1 MSMSNNRDG
10 EKLSLEG
17 EESRKLPPG
26 DELDASEQ
34 ESPDQQATENEA
46 GTQAEPT
53 GEDLQ
58 QQLQQLRQEYD
69 KEHDLHLRAAAEL
82 RNYKRR
88 VAQQQAQQMQYAHES
103 LLSQLI
109 PILDHFQLA
118 LEAKSTDQA
127 AAEMISGVQMV
138 YEQLMTTLEQFGL
151 QPIEPVGEPF
161 DPQHHEAVE
170 RHLVASD
177 DPAAGTVTKV
187 LRPGYRLHQR
197 VLRPA
202 TVKVAVPEDAT
213 EDE

>member
-1 MSMSNNRDG
+1 MPMSNNRDQ
-10 EKLSLEG
+10 EKLSLDG
-17 EESRKLPPG
+17 EETRKLPPG
-26 DELDASEQ
+26 GELDGSEE

-46 GTQAEPT
+46 STQAEPT
-53 GEDLQ
+53 GED
-58 QQLQQLRQEYD
+58 LQQLRQEYD

-118 LEAKSTDQA
+118 LEATSTDQA

-138 YEQLMTTLEQFGL
+138 YEQLMNTLEQFGL

-202 TVKVAVPEDAT
+202 AVKVAVPEDAT

>member
-1 MSMSNNRDG
+1 MPMSNNRDQK
-10 EKLSLEG
+10 KLSLDG
-17 EESRKLPPG
+17 EESQKLPPG
-26 DELDASEQ
+26 GELDASEE

-46 GTQAEPT
+46 STQAEPT
-53 GEDLQ
+53 GDHLQ

-118 LEAKSTDQA
+118 LEASTDES

-138 YEQLMTTLEQFGL
+138 YEQLMNTLEQFGL

-202 TVKVAVPEDAT
+202 AVKVAVPEDAT

>member
-1 MSMSNNRDG
+1 MSDNQDE
-10 EKLSLEG
+10 EKLSLDG
-17 EESRKLPPG
+17 EETQKLPPG
-26 DELDASEQ
+26 GELDASE
-34 ESPDQQATENEA
+34 EEIPDQQATENEA
-46 GTQAEPT
+46 STQAEPT
-53 GEDLQ
+53 GEDLH

-69 KEHDLHLRAAAEL
+69 KEHDLYLRAAAEL

-118 LEAKSTDQA
+118 LQASTDES

-138 YEQLMTTLEQFGL
+138 YEQLMNTLEQFGL
-151 QPIEPVGEPF
+151 QPIEPVGETF

-170 RHLVASD
+170 RHLVAAD
-177 DPAAGTVTKV
+177 DPAVGTVTEV

-202 TVKVAVPEDAT
+202 EVKVAVPEDAT
-213 EDE
+213 EEE

>member
-1 MSMSNNRDG
+1 MSMSNNQDG

-26 DELDASEQ
+26 GELDASEQ

-46 GTQAEPT
+46 STQAEPT
-53 GEDLQ
+53 GDD
-58 QQLQQLRQEYD
+58 LQQLRQEYD

-118 LEAKSTDQA
+118 LEASTDES

-138 YEQLMTTLEQFGL
+138 YEQLMNTLEQFGL